1 MLNPGHPFRVLAKT
15 ISVGSNS
22 VLGNCAEQ
30 EEGDGQKKS
39 DWIYVSNFIEIYQG
53 LPATEHT
60 NLGPPPE

>member
-15 ISVGSNS
+15 TSVGSNS

-30 EEGDGQKKS
+30 EERDGQKKS